1 MLVLR
6 LNPKTLPFE
15 GCSPDT
21 HTAAAP
27 LQLILLAECREKN
40 GLTQSSEARL
50 TNQGFEKSEKAS
62 RQYSRQLALGGT
74 SEEYK
79 ESSAGARMSSRSWFR
94 EGCSK
99 LDFCSLLTFPG
110 SAVSVV
116 QTD

>member
-6 LNPKTLPFE
+6 LNPKTPPFE

-21 HTAAAP
+21 HTTAAP

-62 RQYSRQLALGGT
+62 RQYSRQLALGERQKSTRRAQLGPECPVGVD
-74 SEEYK
+74 SGK
-79 ESSAGARMSSRSWFR
+79 DAQS
-94 EGCSK
+94 
-99 LDFCSLLTFPG
+99 
-110 SAVSVV
+110 
-116 QTD
+116 